1 MKNFRKI
8 AYIVLILIIIISI
21 FALYKVYGKDQKNG
35 DIRQKTLTE
44 VKQIE
49 STFLS
54 LFNELNNIKFENYT
68 ITTNE
73 IKKEAS
79 SKENSQSQ
87 GSSEGGSSS
96 SSGGSE
102 DSSQSKGAG
111 NTSGKSESSE
121 NDKSSK
127 ENKKYNLKE
136 TGILTKSSDINW
148 DYIKNETEKMY
159 TSLSKLTLDL
169 YETNVNQQEIVNFN
183 KEYDNLIKS
192 VKEENKSDTLTEL
205 SILYNYLPAFIENCT
220 DDQIQKSVIK
230 TKNNV
235 FKAYSKLE
243 NKDWSNISFDINQAI
258 QEYTKI
264 VTSVDNFDERNK
276 YTINKAYVII
286 NELQN
291 AINLEDTDIFLI
303 KYKNLLEELQNI

>member
-21 FALYKVYGKDQKNG
+21 FALYKVYGKDQKDG

>member
-1 MKNFRKI
+1 MKNLKKI
-8 AYIVLILIIIISI
+8 AYSVLILIIIIAI

-35 DIRQKTLTE
+35 DIKQKALTE
-44 VKQIE
+44 VKQVE

-79 SKENSQSQ
+79 SKEDNQSG
-87 GSSEGGSSS
+87 GSSGGGSSS
-96 SSGGSE
+96 SLGGSG

-111 NTSGKSESSE
+111 NTSEKSESSDSE
-121 NDKSSK
+121 KTSK
-127 ENKKYNLKE
+127 DNKEYNLKE

-192 VKEENKSDTLTEL
+192 VKDENKADTLTEL
-205 SILYNYLPAFIENCT
+205 SILYNYLPTFIENCT
-220 DDQIQKSVIK
+220 DNEIEKSVIK

-235 FKAYSKLE
+235 FKAYCKLD
-243 NKDWSNISFDINQAI
+243 NKDWANISFDINQAI

>member
-1 MKNFRKI
+1 MKNFKKI
-8 AYIVLILIIIISI
+8 AYIVLVLIIIISI
-21 FALYKVYGKDQKNG
+21 FTLYKVYGKDQKNG
-35 DIRQKTLTE
+35 DIKQKTLTE

-68 ITTNE
+68 ITTKE

-79 SKENSQSQ
+79 SKENNQSG
-87 GSSEGGSSS
+87 GSSGGGSSS
-96 SSGGSE
+96 SSESSE

-111 NTSGKSESSE
+111 NTSEKSESPE

-127 ENKKYNLKE
+127 DNKEYNLKE

-183 KEYDNLIKS
+183 KDYDNLIKS

-205 SILYNYLPAFIENCT
+205 SILYNYLPTFIENCT
-220 DDQIQKSVIK
+220 DDEVEKSVIK

-243 NKDWSNISFDINQAI
+243 NKDWPNISFDINQAI

-291 AINLEDTDIFLI
+291 AINLEDDDIFLI
-303 KYKNLLEELQNI
+303 KYKNLLEELKNI

>member
-1 MKNFRKI
+1 MKNFKKI

-21 FALYKVYGKDQKNG
+21 FALYKVYGKEQKNG

-79 SKENSQSQ
+79 SKQNNEAQ
-87 GSSEGGSSS
+87 GSSGGGSSS

-102 DSSQSKGAG
+102 DAGQSKQAG
-111 NTSGKSESSE
+111 NSSEKSESSG

-127 ENKKYNLKE
+127 DNKEYNLKE

-205 SILYNYLPAFIENCT
+205 SILYNYLPTFIENCT
-220 DDQIQKSVIK
+220 DDEIQKSVIK

-243 NKDWSNISFDINQAI
+243 NKDWANISFDINQAI

-291 AINLEDTDIFLI
+291 AINLEDTDVFLI

>member
-127 ENKKYNLKE
+127 ENKEYNLKE